1 MIKNKN
7 TLLNAIGISLIIFF
21 IIRTIFLI
29 NEGSF
34 TDIFWLC
41 NHAPLILGIAI
52 LFRSGFW
59 ITAEIS
65 FVFAGVFI
73 WVADYFSK
81 ILFNIHVFGSTSYL
95 FPITNQGFFY
105 VTSLIHLFSLPLA
118 LWALFLINK
127 KEPSAWKGAVIHAI
141 VLIPFAV
148 YFREQYNLNCFLEPC
163 ISWIPDFYLYPVM
176 AFIGYFILFVIP
188 VNKILVKVLK
198 E

>member
-7 TLLNAIGISLIIFF
+7 TLLNAIGILLIVFF

-34 TDIFWLC
+34 ADIFWLC
-41 NHAPLILGIAI
+41 NHAPLVLGIAI

-81 ILFNIHVFGSTSYL
+81 ILFNIHVFGSTDYL

-105 VTSLIHLFSLPLA
+105 VTSLVHLFSLPLA
-118 LWALFLINK
+118 IWALFLINK
-127 KEPSAWKGAVIHAI
+127 KEASAWKGAIIHAI
-141 VLIPFAV
+141 ILIPFTV
-148 YFREQYNLNCFLEPC
+148 YFREYNLNCFLEPC
-163 ISWIPDFYLYPVM
+163 ISWIPSFYLYPLV
-176 AFIGYFILFVIP
+176 AFVGYFILFVIP
-188 VNKILVKVLK
+188 VNKILVKLLK